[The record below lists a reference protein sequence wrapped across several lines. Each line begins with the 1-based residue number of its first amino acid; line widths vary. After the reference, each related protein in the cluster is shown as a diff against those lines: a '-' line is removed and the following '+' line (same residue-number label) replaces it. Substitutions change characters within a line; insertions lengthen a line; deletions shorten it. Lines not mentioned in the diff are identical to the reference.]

1 LTDPASNVLKTL
13 EVYASAMQ
21 DLNFTGYNDFHNHG
35 DVTRWS
41 KIIARYEIYR
51 MTIDLPGDVVE
62 CGVFKGTSLFFW
74 ARMKQLFNPLSHRK
88 IVGFDTFEDF
98 AGAQDFEGAKVQ
110 QLNEQR
116 GTTNWYDEIL
126 RIATENG
133 TANLI
138 ELVRGDV
145 SQTARQYAEQRRG
158 RRIALLHLDM
168 DIYQPTLDALHALY
182 DLVVPGGVV
191 LLDEYACGGWGESD
205 AVDEFLRSRNE
216 RVVLKS
222 FPYTM
227 SPTAYFLKP

>member
-1 LTDPASNVLKTL
+1 MN
-13 EVYASAMQ
+13 
-21 DLNFTGYNDFHNHG
+21 DLNFTGYNDFHNYG

-41 KIIARYEIYR
+41 KIIARYETYR
-51 MTIDLPGDVVE
+51 MIVDLPGDVVE

-88 IVGFDTFEDF
+88 IVGFDTFADF

-126 RIATENG
+126 RIAAENG

-145 SQTARQYAEQRRG
+145 SQTAKQYAEQRRG

-205 AVDEFLRSRNE
+205 AVDEFLKSRNE
-216 RVVLKS
+216 KVILKS